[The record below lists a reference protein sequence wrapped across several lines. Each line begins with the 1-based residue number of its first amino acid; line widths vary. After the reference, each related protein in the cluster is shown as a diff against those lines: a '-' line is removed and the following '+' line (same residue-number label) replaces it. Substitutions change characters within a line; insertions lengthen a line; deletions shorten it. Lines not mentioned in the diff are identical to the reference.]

1 MEAEPLENVLNS
13 FALKTIRFISL
24 QERQTD
30 RQTKRDRQ
38 TETDRETDRV
48 LCHVNQVLSSWPC
61 LFVPMHIFNCHHTM
75 QITGI
80 KTHRRNKSR

>member
-30 RQTKRDRQ
+30 RQ
-38 TETDRETDRV
+38 RETDRQKQTERQTEFCV
-48 LCHVNQVLSSWPC
+48 
-61 LFVPMHIFNCHHTM
+61 T
-75 QITGI
+75 
-80 KTHRRNKSR
+80 